1 MVAGAAAIAVTWR
14 RRKEARMSRPG
25 RIAATASLCL
35 LVVSA
40 FAHAQGPRLYK
51 WVDEDGNV
59 HYSDR
64 VETSAPA
71 SSTIERL
78 SANGIRIG
86 TPHSALPTNRDEA
99 REMEQARRVAQRDSM
114 LLTTYSS
121 EIQLLRAHDESRT
134 LIEDTVRAAES
145 NVQRLRRD
153 LSDRIRTG
161 SAQSERDALA
171 EQLNVE
177 LERLEQ
183 VRQRRFE
190 LHERQDQEIARYRE
204 LTTRNG

>member
-1 MVAGAAAIAVTWR
+1 
-14 RRKEARMSRPG
+14 MSRPA

-40 FAHAQGPRLYK
+40 FAQAQGPRLYK

-64 VETSAPA
+64 IESSTPA
-71 SSTIERL
+71 SSNVERL

-86 TPHSALPTNRDEA
+86 TAHGALPANREQT
-99 REMEQARRVAQRDSM
+99 RELEQARRVAQRDTM

-121 EIQLLRAHDESRT
+121 EIELLRAHDESRT
-134 LIEDTVRAAES
+134 LIEDTVRAAEG

-153 LSDRIRTG
+153 LSEQIRLGGAQADRDT
-161 SAQSERDALA
+161 LA
-171 EQLNVE
+171 ERLTVE

-183 VRQRRFE
+183 LRQRRFE
-190 LHERQDQEIARYRE
+190 LHERQDQEVARYRE